1 MISMTTVTM
10 VMFVYSSLSDY
21 QLLDFLWG
29 SDLYIYQLKG
39 NENNFMSKHFHS
51 MKTRTFTG
59 KLWICMTN
67 TKFAGGVFE
76 DIVDQFSL

>member
-51 MKTRTFTG
+51 MKTRTLTG

-67 TKFAGGVFE
+67 TEFAGRVFE